1 MDDYDDWTYEYY
13 KWTNEYSEGG
23 NEYYDWKKSTSSD
36 QANNTIT

>member
-13 KWTNEYSEGG
+13 KWTNEYSEEG

>member
-23 NEYYDWKKSTSSD
+23 NKYYDWKKSTSSD